1 MAREPRRGPRP
12 AHVSQFVRERAALEG
27 SPKRRLQDALAA
39 RGLSPRRRFGQNFL
53 VREDLA
59 ERIVDSARLQPDDV
73 VVEIGPGAGALTP
86 RLAVRARHVI
96 AVEKDRGLA
105 ELLDEELRELPR
117 IEIVQADF
125 LEFDVAAAA
134 RAHDVD
140 RVAIVGNIPY
150 NITTP
155 IIERIFEQKAAI
167 RGAVL
172 LVQKEYA
179 ERLAAAAGT
188 PEYGSLT
195 VFVRYHA
202 LLEPLMTIR
211 ANAFWPEPDVDS
223 MLVRFQL
230 RDHPPVQVPDES
242 LFFRIVRGSFQ
253 MRRKQLTSTMEA
265 ALDVDRDTVA
275 RICRQAGIAAERRGE
290 TLTIDDFARLT
301 RAAADHLR

>member
-1 MAREPRRGPRP
+1 MPRDSRRGPRP
-12 AHVSQFVRERAALEG
+12 SHASQYVRERAAQEG
-27 SPKRRLQDALAA
+27 GPKRRLQDALAA

-53 VREDLA
+53 VSDDLA
-59 ERIVDSARLQPDDV
+59 GRIVDHARLKPDDV

-86 RLAVRARHVI
+86 MIAARAARVI

-125 LEFDVAAAA
+125 LEFDIAAVA

-140 RVAIVGNIPY
+140 RVTIVGNIPY

-155 IIERIFEQKAAI
+155 IIERIFEQKAAV

-179 ERLAAAAGT
+179 ERLAAAPGT
-188 PEYGSLT
+188 AEYGSLT

-202 LLEPLMTIR
+202 LLEPLMSIR
-211 ANAFWPEPDVDS
+211 AAAFWPQPDVDS
-223 MLVRFQL
+223 MLVRFIL
-230 RDHPPVQVPDES
+230 RDHPPVQVPDEA

-253 MRRKQLTSTMEA
+253 MRRKQLTSTLEA
-265 ALDVDRDTVA
+265 ALGVDRDTVA
-275 RICRQAGIAAERRGE
+275 SICRQAGIASERRGE
-290 TLTIDDFARLT
+290 TLSIDEFAKLA
-301 RAAADHLR
+301 RAAADRLG